1 MQVNEQLYRRIFIVS
16 LIAMAVTVV
25 LGLGPVWLS
34 AEATRAAQHS
44 QHLKDEITRTLQVS
58 ESLEMQRVAI
68 TNDLR
73 LDQSTMQDLGM
84 VRNTAEV
91 SYVELSDLGALGGS
105 SLALNSSFD
114 VNSDSVA
121 YLASLA
127 LGEAHLLEY
136 GEEYMPEEVS
146 RGINFAA
153 MARNA
158 LDTVA
163 HLTAGEASTLLVG
176 DVGLVG
182 MR

>member
-1 MQVNEQLYRRIFIVS
+1 MIMQVNEQLYRRIFIVS

-44 QHLKDEITRTLQVS
+44 QHLKEEINRTLQVS

-73 LDQSTMQDLGM
+73 LDQTTMQDLGM
-84 VRNTAEV
+84 IRNTGEIA
-91 SYVELSDLGALGGS
+91 YVELNGAGS
-105 SLALNSSFD
+105 SGSNSS
-114 VNSDSVA
+114 DSIV
-121 YLASLA
+121 YLAAVA
-127 LGEAHLLEY
+127 LGEDHAVEY
-136 GEEYMPEEVS
+136 GDEALAEEVS

-153 MARNA
+153 VARDA